1 MKEDAPL
8 APAAPGRSWRSIR
21 QEVAARAMSRRGR
34 RRQRLGWLRM
44 ATVAL
49 LVAGL
54 GTGLYQLTH
63 AWATDRAA
71 FAHAVRSEPVKDVVL
86 LTDGVLTVDWVKR
99 TLALPAGTRLMELEL
114 AGLRAKLTAHGQ
126 VRVAVL
132 TRNFPDT
139 LVVTLQERLPVAR
152 VRLAEA
158 GSEPRLMTVARDGV
172 VYPPWHYEQALL
184 ETLPWLAGLTV
195 RKALD
200 GTYAPI
206 PGFAPV
212 AELLSRAQLEAP
224 WLYRE
229 WQTVSLEHLASRDE
243 IVVRSR
249 EVPEIVFDRRQ
260 DFLAQ
265 LARLDLTLERREAAI
280 RQQGREIRFKSV
292 NLALGAQVPVELAPA
307 PDARPA
313 APPPAAPP
321 GLRRTFDLSSE
332 PAPRTKGKRDL

>member
-1 MKEDAPL
+1 MKADTPAPP
-8 APAAPGRSWRSIR
+8 APPGRSWRSIR

-34 RRQRLGWLRM
+34 RRQRLGWLRL

-49 LVAGL
+49 LVAGTA
-54 GTGLYQLTH
+54 TGLYQMAH

-71 FAHAVRSEPVKDVVL
+71 FAQAVRSEPVREVVL

-99 TLALPAGTRLMELEL
+99 TLALPAGTTLMELDL
-114 AGLRAKLTAHGQ
+114 AALRRKLTAHGQ

-132 TRNFPDT
+132 TRNFPET
-139 LVVTLQERLPVAR
+139 LVVTLQERSPVAR

-172 VYPPWHYEQALL
+172 VYPPWHYEPALL
-184 ETLPWLAGLTV
+184 DSLPWLAGLTV
-195 RKALD
+195 RKAPD

-206 PGFAPV
+206 PDFAPV
-212 AELLSRAQLEAP
+212 AGLLSRAQLEAP

-229 WQTVSLEHLASRDE
+229 WETVSLEHLADRDE
-243 IVVRSR
+243 IVVRTR

-265 LARLDLTLERREAAI
+265 LARLDLTLERREAAM
-280 RQQGREIRFKSV
+280 RQQGRELRFKSV
-292 NLALGAQVPVELAPA
+292 NLALGAQVPVELEPEPA
-307 PDARPA
+307 ARTA
-313 APPPAAPP
+313 APPVAPV
-321 GLRRTFDLSSE
+321 RRTFDLSSE
-332 PAPRTKGKRDL
+332 AAPKTKGKRDL